1 MAEKPEGE
9 ANESHAAGD
18 QAAQQSRTETDSD
31 AVSADPVVLAEQ
43 LASANEQITALKD
56 QALRGQAEA
65 ENARRR
71 AARDVENAHKY
82 ALEKF
87 IGDLLPVFDSLE
99 KAIESAQTAAE
110 PGTEAIV
117 EGLQLSMKLFLDVVA
132 KAGAEQLDPLGEP
145 FDPQHHEAMAMVP
158 NPDMEPNSVM
168 EVMQKGYTLNGRL
181 VWQAMVVV
189 SKAPG

>member
-1 MAEKPEGE
+1 MADRPEGDAGEPEQPAAEETRSE
-9 ANESHAAGD
+9 AGGSGTDPAG
-18 QAAQQSRTETDSD
+18 
-31 AVSADPVVLAEQ
+31 LAEQ
-43 LASANEQITALKD
+43 LSAANEQIAALKD

-65 ENARRR
+65 ENVRRR

-99 KAIESAQTAAE
+99 KAIESAESASEDGTA
-110 PGTEAIV
+110 AIV
-117 EGLQLSMKLFLDVVA
+117 EGMRLSMKLFLDVAA
-132 KAGAEQLDPLGEP
+132 KAGVEQLDPVGEP
-145 FDPQHHEAMAMVP
+145 FDPQRHEAMVMVP

-181 VWQAMVVV
+181 VRAAMVVV
-189 SKAPG
+189 SKAPD